1 MNEQRDTT
9 FSILKALAILLV
21 VTAHAAAPT
30 LPVPL
35 RLHGFGTAFFVCAG
49 YFFNPPIPT
58 TEGHFRRATRTTPLP
73 SVCEWSLLFL
83 VLHNLF
89 FPLGLLSETY
99 GNAAGGVT
107 HPYDWGTA
115 MQNLW
120 SIVFNM
126 SGYDVFLAGAFWF
139 FRALFL
145 SSIAFLLLFKG
156 ATCIKWLK
164 NPTLQVAAVGT
175 LTLLLAIWQS
185 FDGLRITGVA
195 QGGYR
200 ELMGITF
207 YEHRFLVSSQH
218 RQPCVC
224 RLAPSRTRFGME

>member
-30 LPVPL
+30 YLSRFAYMVSVP
-35 RLHGFGTAFFVCAG
+35 AFFVCAG
-49 YFFNPPIPT
+49 YFFNPQYLQQKGT
-58 TEGHFRRATRTTPLP
+58 FVVRRARRLYLP
-73 SVCEWSLLFL
+73 FVKWSLLFL

-156 ATCIKWLK
+156 A
-164 NPTLQVAAVGT
+164 
-175 LTLLLAIWQS
+175 LA
-185 FDGLRITGVA
+185 
-195 QGGYR
+195 
-200 ELMGITF
+200 
-207 YEHRFLVSSQH
+207 SS
-218 RQPCVC
+218 
-224 RLAPSRTRFGME
+224 G